1 MSICYGIRIYTVYKY
16 TYMMLS
22 KFFLVVVKM
31 YLKQNQ
37 DGFREKVISVIII
50 EKEMDNNFCFI
61 KTAIHSFSLINVNIY
76 LAIYS
81 S

>member
-1 MSICYGIRIYTVYKY
+1 
-16 TYMMLS
+16 MMLS

-61 KTAIHSFSLINVNIY
+61 KTAIHSFSLIHVNIY

-81 S
+81 SCL